1 VVTIEMVNCQG
12 QVKFFTFTLGDEES
26 FIEQMGKQGWLV
38 LGWNYNEDMIKE
50 D

>member
-1 VVTIEMVNCQG
+1 MVTIEMVNGQG
-12 QVKFFTFTLGDEES
+12 QVKFFTVTLEDEES